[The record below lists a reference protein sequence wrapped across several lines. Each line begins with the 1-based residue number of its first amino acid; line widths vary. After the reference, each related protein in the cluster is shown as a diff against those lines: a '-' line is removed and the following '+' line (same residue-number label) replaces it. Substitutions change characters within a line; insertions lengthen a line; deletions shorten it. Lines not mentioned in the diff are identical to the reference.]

1 MKERERAVIGGLL
14 ILLLVLWLG
23 FAVHASPRFPG
34 SFWGGMLGVS
44 GALLM
49 LWGAGYSAVK
59 RIPWIKQRATQRV
72 RMSTLLAWHVHTATL
87 GAILAILHSAHKF
100 DSTLGI
106 ALTTA
111 MLLAILTGYIGRYFM
126 QKVSRELREQQE
138 MLTGLQTVYKDT
150 ARALAAARRDPIGA
164 QSRKTLLERMLGPL
178 FEPDTESASRNPA
191 LSSYAYD
198 LAESVADVEYSIE
211 AHELLK
217 RRFAIWLDLHIA
229 TSFIFYIL
237 LALHIWASIYFG
249 LRWFG

>member
-1 MKERERAVIGGLL
+1 MKERERAVMGGLF

-23 FAVHASPRFPG
+23 FTVHASARFPG

-49 LWGAGYSAVK
+49 LWGVGYSAVK
-59 RIPWIKQRATQRV
+59 RIPWIKQRVTQRV

-106 ALTTA
+106 VLTTA
-111 MLLAILTGYIGRYFM
+111 MLLAVLTGFIGRYFM
-126 QKVSRELREQQE
+126 QKVSRELRQQQQ
-138 MLTGLQTVYKDT
+138 MLADLQAAYNET
-150 ARALAAARRDPIGA
+150 ARTLAARREPIGV
-164 QSRKTLLERMLGPL
+164 QSRGTLLDRMLGPL
-178 FEPDTESASRNPA
+178 FEPETERASSNPA
-191 LSSYAYD
+191 LLSYAYD
-198 LAESVADVEYSIE
+198 LAESVADVEYAIKT
-211 AHELLK
+211 HELLK

-229 TSFIFYIL
+229 ASIIFYIL
-237 LALHIWASIYFG
+237 LGLHVWGAIYFG

>member
-1 MKERERAVIGGLL
+1 MKERERAVMGGLF

-34 SFWGGMLGVS
+34 SLWGGMLGV
-44 GALLM
+44 GAALLM

-59 RIPWIKQRATQRV
+59 RIPWIKQRVTQWI
-72 RMSTLLAWHVHTATL
+72 RMPTLLAWHVHTATL

-106 ALTTA
+106 AVTSA
-111 MLLAILTGYIGRYFM
+111 MLLAVFTGFIGRYFM

-138 MLTGLQTVYKDT
+138 MLTELQTAYKET
-150 ARALAAARRDPIGA
+150 AHGLAARREPMGA

-178 FEPDTESASRNPA
+178 FEPETESASSNPA

-198 LAESVADVEYSIE
+198 LAESVADLEYSIK

-217 RRFAIWLDLHIA
+217 RRFAIWLDLHIVA
-229 TSFIFYIL
+229 SVVFYIL
-237 LALHIWASIYFG
+237 LGLHVWGAIYFG